1 MEWKQMDEMEEKGGM
16 DWIGL
21 DWIGMEWNGMEW
33 KKRAAYE
40 FNSFEGPLRSAGC
53 VMCMLKYFINY

>member
-21 DWIGMEWNGMEW
+21 EW